1 VIELDDCPSE
11 NEIVGFL
18 DGVLSDPERTRIE
31 AHCAGCERC
40 REGLAHAMDDA
51 TGAAIGSS
59 EGVVDLLKTEIE
71 SVILGV
77 LDETAAVEAVVGQRI
92 GRFEIVAV
100 QGRGQ
105 FGVVYRA
112 RDTQLGRMV
121 AVKVMRL
128 RGQRDRSVVETLF
141 RAEAAAAA
149 RLQHP
154 NIVTLH
160 DHGELDGAPYLILEL
175 LDGESLRSRLE
186 RESRLPPRDALAIAI
201 EVTHA
206 LVAAHAAG
214 VVHRDIKPGNVFLC
228 SSGQT
233 KVLDFGLAQLQADAG
248 AAAPGASAAPAGTP
262 RYMAPE
268 LFQGQAADPCTDV
281 YAVGVMLL
289 ETLVGPCP
297 DRQPVE
303 QRIAGARLSPPLRR
317 LLSRATASGRS
328 GRFQDAGE
336 LLAALTR
343 TQRRIGRSLTRRVG
357 LVLAGALVVAAAAA
371 AYFRPAPSRHAAK
384 PAVAV
389 LGFENLSGR
398 SETAW
403 LATALSEML
412 DTDLASSPAM
422 RVAAPERVARARVD
436 LGLSNSARLELRAL
450 DHLGK
455 YLGVDHVVIGSYL
468 SVGSGIGSQ
477 IRLDV
482 QLQDTRGELL
492 DSVSETGGDG
502 ELLDLVARIASRLR
516 VRLAGAA
523 ITPDEARRLRASM
536 PRATDAV
543 RLYSEGVQRRRSADL
558 VEARDRLALAIA
570 AEPSFPL
577 AHSEFSQVLH
587 ALGEEA
593 QMRDE
598 ARRAFELSGEIPAE
612 ERWLVEARYREAID
626 QWPQALALRRS
637 LHELFPDDL
646 EYGLELA
653 EALDRHDQKPDA
665 LAVIA
670 ELRRLP
676 PPKRDD
682 PRIDLDE
689 AVAQQDYR
697 IRKAF
702 AIAAADKAQVL
713 GARWV
718 LARARERE
726 AAAERQLGE
735 FDRSLTAAEEAQAIC
750 KAIHDREGLSIAL
763 FDIATTR
770 LLRGDPISAAIA
782 AYEDALQVER
792 EIGNSDQVA
801 NMLGNI
807 AYEYL
812 MAGNPAQ
819 AAVRLDEME
828 RIATGGTLVQAR
840 RFRALQWREQGELG
854 KAFTQLDD
862 IRRAYFDTG
871 KSRGVEL
878 QLLGDVLIAQGQLEQ
893 ARGRLDQFLALSW
906 PRDDSLRLQGEFS
919 LARLELEAG
928 QPERAE
934 TVVRAS
940 IAVCERTHDDSDLVT
955 AQAVLARV
963 LAAEQRFAEAKAAA
977 EAALRLAD
985 RIETTP
991 EWIDARIAL
1000 AQVRIGLAPR
1010 DADAALGEA
1019 QAALDRARERG
1030 LVGQAYD
1037 ARLAA
1042 GEIAAQAGRPE
1053 ARSQL
1058 RALVEDAEQHG
1069 FGSIARRARAAAA
1082 APR

>member
-18 DGVLSDPERTRIE
+18 DGGLAERDRARIE
-31 AHCAGCERC
+31 AHCARCERC
-40 REGLAHAMDDA
+40 REGIAHAMPDA

-59 EGVVDLLKTEIE
+59 EDVADLLKTQIE

-92 GRFEIVAV
+92 GRFEVVAV

-128 RGQRDRSVVETLF
+128 RGRRDRSVVETLF

-160 DHGELDGAPYLILEL
+160 DYGELDGAPYLILEL

-186 RESRLPPRDALAIAI
+186 RESRLAPRDALAIAI
-201 EVTHA
+201 EVTRA

-214 VVHRDIKPGNVFLC
+214 IVHRDIKPGNVFLC
-228 SSGQT
+228 ASGQT
-233 KVLDFGLAQLQADAG
+233 KVLDFGLAQLQADAT
-248 AAAPGASAAPAGTP
+248 APGASVALAGTP

-268 LFQGQAADPCTDV
+268 LFHGQAADPCTDV
-281 YAVGVMLL
+281 YAIGVMLL
-289 ETLVGPCP
+289 ETLVGLCP

-303 QRIAGARLSPPLRR
+303 PRIAGARLPLPLRR
-317 LLSRATASGRS
+317 LLSRATASVRS
-328 GRFQDAGE
+328 ARFQDAGE

-343 TQRRIGRSLTRRVG
+343 MQRRIGRSLTRRVG
-357 LVLAGALVVAAAAA
+357 LVLAGALVAAAAGV
-371 AYFRPAPSRHAAK
+371 AYSRLAGPRHTAK

-436 LGLSNSARLELRAL
+436 LGLPGSGRLEPRAL
-450 DHLGK
+450 DQLGR
-455 YLGVDHVVIGSYL
+455 YLGVDHVVVGSYL
-468 SVGSGIGSQ
+468 SVRSGTGSQ
-477 IRLDV
+477 TRLDA
-482 QLQDTRGELL
+482 QLQDTHGELI

-543 RLYSEGVQRRRSADL
+543 RLYAEGMQRRRSAEL
-558 VEARDRLALAIA
+558 VEARDLLAQAIA

-577 AHSEFSQVLH
+577 AHSELSQVLH
-587 ALGEEA
+587 ALGEQA

-598 ARRAFELSGEIPAE
+598 AGRAFELSGELPAE

-626 QWPQALALRRS
+626 QWPQARALRRS

-676 PPKRDD
+676 PPRRDD
-682 PRIDLDE
+682 PRIDLAE
-689 AVAQQDYR
+689 AVAQQDHR
-697 IRKAF
+697 IRKAL
-702 AIAAADKAQVL
+702 AISAADKARVL

-718 LARARERE
+718 LARARVRE

-735 FDRSLTAAEEAQAIC
+735 LDRSLAAAEEAHTIC
-750 KAIHDREGLSIAL
+750 RVIGDREGMSIAL
-763 FDIATTR
+763 FNVVTTR
-770 LLRGDPISAAIA
+770 LLRGDPISTTIA
-782 AYEDALQVER
+782 AYEDALHVER
-792 EIGNSDQVA
+792 EIGNPDQVA

-828 RIATGGTLVQAR
+828 RIATGGTLIQAR
-840 RFRALQWREQGELG
+840 RFRALQWRQQGELG

-862 IRRAYFDTG
+862 IRREYFDTG

-878 QLLGDVLIAQGQLEQ
+878 ELLGDVLLAQGEIGPARWRIEQ
-893 ARGRLDQFLALSW
+893 YLALSW
-906 PRDDSLRLQGEFS
+906 PRDDTLRLTGEFL
-919 LARLELEAG
+919 LARMELEAG
-928 QPERAE
+928 ELERAE
-934 TVVRAS
+934 TTVRAS
-940 IAVCERTHDDSDLVT
+940 LAVCERTHNESDLVT
-955 AQAVLARV
+955 AQAILARV
-963 LAAEQRFAEAKAAA
+963 LAAEQRFAEAKVAA
-977 EAALRLAD
+977 ESASRLAD
-985 RIETTP
+985 RLETTP

-1000 AQVRIGLAPR
+1000 AQARIGLAPR
-1010 DADAALGEA
+1010 DANAALAET

-1030 LVGQAYD
+1030 LLGHAYD

-1042 GEIAAQAGRPE
+1042 GEIAAQTGRPE

-1058 RALVEDAEQHG
+1058 RALADDAEQHG
-1069 FGSIARRARAAAA
+1069 FGAIARRARAAAKA
-1082 APR
+1082 RR